1 MTGREEWCF
10 FLGNCENCAGC
21 SGCGGC
27 GASLELT
34 REEAD
39 VLEVLGQVAFLPVAR
54 RADGE
59 TPVCRELAAVPE
71 ALRGDVL
78 LCLEKKGLISLD
90 YDLPL
95 RGFAYAGYAPYPVR
109 GSMAL
114 TARGQQV
121 LALLHM
127 QGWTEDDV

>member
-1 MTGREEWCF
+1 MANREEWCF
-10 FLGNCENCAGC
+10 FLGKCENCAGC
-21 SGCGGC
+21 SGGC

-54 RADGE
+54 RADRE
-59 TPVCRELAAVPE
+59 TPVCRELACVPE

-95 RGFAYAGYAPYPVR
+95 HGFGYDGYEAFPVR

-127 QGWTEDDV
+127 QGWTEDDA